1 MQSRL
6 DSLMEAATN
15 ILVGFVVAFVGNYI
29 ILPLVLD
36 VKLSPG
42 DSFII
47 AAMFTLISLARQYAI
62 RRAFNGRSVWEAI
75 KCRIC

>member
-15 ILVGFVVAFVGNYI
+15 ILVGFAVAFVGNYI

-36 VKLSPG
+36 IDLKPS
-42 DSFII
+42 DSLLI
-47 AAMFTLISLARQYAI
+47 AALFTLVSLARQYTI
-62 RRAFNGRSVWEAI
+62 RRAFNGRSVWEAL
-75 KCRIC
+75 KCRFC